1 MQKIL
6 LIGGQGYLG
15 KYITKNLN
23 KKFFFINPK
32 KKLNILKVKN
42 LQNFFDKDLN
52 CVINLTGQIG
62 KNVKKINKTQEV
74 LFIKSGK
81 LRIDLYSST
90 KYYKSFILNKGD
102 IIFLSSGGHGFK
114 MLKPTEIIEVKQGPY
129 SKFNDKIFLDPVN
142 EKKIKIKK
150 K

>member
-1 MQKIL
+1 ML
-6 LIGGQGYLG
+6 
-15 KYITKNLN
+15 KYINIKKRLLELIIRRNL
-23 KKFFFINPK
+23 KYTGIKFFTPNNSFQQLGYMNRPKNYFIKPHK
-32 KKLNILKVKN
+32 HI
-42 LQNFFDKDLN
+42 
-52 CVINLTGQIG
+52 

-129 SKFNDKIFLDPVN
+129 SKFNDKIFLDPLN